1 MRFDW
6 RRFCQRNGIEFVE
19 YGPNTAR
26 GNISIHCPFCG
37 AADRSQHMGL
47 KLDINDP
54 QWGCLRNASHRAP
67 DPTRLV
73 AALLGISYKQAAE
86 LLKADAPPPDSLGDM
101 LHSLR
106 QPAQNA
112 PDRAQTRRAVRMPAE
127 FAQLGTEPPTSYQQ
141 RFLDYLS
148 GRGFGSDA
156 LDAAKRYGLRYAL
169 TGEQAWR
176 LIFPVYGES
185 GELIGWTGREIRPGG
200 TNVIRYRAM
209 PEMGKDWL
217 MLSPCTEPAD
227 VLLVC
232 EGPLDF
238 LKLDYYG
245 REFGVEATGTMG
257 TAITPAQF
265 LQLVRKARKYR
276 RVYSVFDPEAFA
288 QSMRLVGELDGLA
301 CDARFHQ
308 LPIGYEDPGA
318 MTKGQVW
325 ELSRL
330 LSHRE

>member
-6 RRFCQRNGIEFVE
+6 KRFCQRNGIEFVE

-37 AADRSQHMGL
+37 PADPSQHLGL
-47 KLDINDP
+47 KLDTNDP
-54 QWGCLRNASHRAP
+54 QWGCFRNASHRGRTP
-67 DPTRLV
+67 PRLV
-73 AALLGISYKQAAE
+73 AALLRISVKQAEALME
-86 LLKADAPPPDSLGDM
+86 ADAPPPDSLGDM
-101 LHSLR
+101 LHALR
-106 QPAQNA
+106 RPAENA
-112 PDRAQTRRAVRMPAE
+112 PDRAQTRRAVRVPAE
-127 FAQLGTEPPTSYQQ
+127 FMPLAAEPPTRYQQ

-148 GRGFGSDA
+148 GRGFGNDA

-209 PEMGKDWL
+209 TEMGKDWL
-217 MLSPCTEPAD
+217 MLSPRTEPAN

-245 REFGVEATGTMG
+245 REFGIEATGTMG
-257 TAITPAQF
+257 TAITSAQF
-265 LQLVRKARKYR
+265 LQLVRKARGYR

-301 CDARFHQ
+301 RDARFHQ
-308 LPIGYEDPGA
+308 LPNGYEDPGA
-318 MTKGQVW
+318 MTKGQVR

-330 LSHRE
+330 LSYRE